1 ASGLQSVGVKF
12 LDRGVVGRAERDVRA
27 GGGWPL
33 VRIEPERRL
42 ALGAKSCAGSVART
56 QDESERRQCRRV
68 EAHAGVQI
76 ADFQSDMV
84 VHDDL
89 RSLRAFENART
100 GDQPSQCR
108 ARRSWKILRMPR
120 EPSRNLRGETPAAR
134 WNVRTKLERSPK
146 PTSLRPSAAACASSP
161 STINS
166 GSGGALPIRQA
177 SARSPIACT
186 SSGPKKNDRHS
197 SPQTWSWVQTYSSPG
212 WPTRIDPATS
222 SKKRPWLRQP
232 KLPLRT

>member
-1 ASGLQSVGVKF
+1 MEAMGISFEEVVILRREPLRASKDEWGAHPSRRRFAAPQDDGGVCALRTNRLDIVAVGIDQERGEIARAVIGPRAGGAIVAASGLQSVGVKF

-42 ALGAKSCAGSVART
+42 ALGAKTGAGSVART
-56 QDESERRQCRRV
+56 QDESKRRQCRRV

-89 RSLRAFENART
+89 RSLCAFENART

-134 WNVRTKLERSPK
+134 WNVRTKLERSPN
-146 PTSLRPSAAACASSP
+146 PTS
-161 STINS
+161 
-166 GSGGALPIRQA
+166 
-177 SARSPIACT
+177 
-186 SSGPKKNDRHS
+186 
-197 SPQTWSWVQTYSSPG
+197 
-212 WPTRIDPATS
+212 
-222 SKKRPWLRQP
+222 
-232 KLPLRT
+232 